1 MASKTSLWKHLHQV
15 AVLGGEV
22 DPLLALAMAV
32 LGVVLDNPLDGLSNE
47 TRTSGDKDNRLGRR
61 HCVFVMGMMSR

>member
-1 MASKTSLWKHLHQV
+1 MKHLHQV

-22 DPLLALAMAV
+22 DPLLALTLAI
-32 LGVVLDNPLDGLSNE
+32 LGVVLDDPLNGLSDE

-61 HCVFVMGMMSR
+61 HCVL